1 MSDRMTPF
9 AFAPLMERILNEYA
23 QKGTVFS
30 LNHPF
35 KPVANKKLEI
45 FGECLETPFG
55 PAAGPHTQLSQNI
68 IAAYFAGCR
77 FFELKTVQT
86 LDGEDLPVAKPC
98 IAAND
103 ECYNVEWSTELRV
116 QEAFGEYV
124 KAWWALKLLSA
135 QYGWGDP
142 NGFIFNMSVGYDF
155 KGISSPKID
164 SFIEGLKDAS
174 QTEVWQECRQWAL
187 DNLRRLPKLNKDYIE
202 QINPHI
208 CRSITLSTLH
218 GCPPQEIE
226 KIATYLIEV
235 KKLNTFVKC
244 NPTLLGYEFARRTLD
259 KMGFDYI
266 EFDDHHFKA
275 DLQWSD
281 AVPMFSRLLKLAQH
295 HGVSFGLKL
304 TNTFPVDI
312 AHQEL
317 PGNEMYMSGRSLYP
331 LTMELA
337 KRISQTFDGNMRIS
351 YSGGADAANIV
362 PLFKA
367 NIWPITLAT
376 TLLKPGGYQ
385 RCTQIAEKLSQEDY
399 KPFDCVKVGVVTAL
413 AEDARTCAHNF
424 KALKPLPSRKINAKV
439 PRFNC
444 FISPCS
450 QGCPI
455 HQDIPEYV
463 SLVGQGRNLEALR
476 LITAKNPLPF
486 ITGTICPHN
495 CQTKC
500 TRNFYEDSVHI
511 RQAKLQAARLGIDEL
526 IKELKE
532 ERAAL
537 IPAADGPRVAIV
549 GGGPAG
555 MAAAFFLARQNCRV
569 TIFEKSSQLGGI
581 VAWVIPEFRISKCAI
596 KRDIELLQTMGCEI
610 KLNTAAPSL
619 AELKKAGFSKV
630 IYAVGAYKPGQ
641 LRLTEG
647 KALNVIDFLRQAKA
661 GEIKDIGENV
671 IIVGGGNTAMDA
683 ARAAK
688 RLKGVKKVTL
698 VYRRTRRYMPADEE
712 ELIMALEDGV
722 EFAELLAPKSWL
734 NGQLICR
741 KVVLGPAD
749 DSGRRSPVETEE
761 EIALA
766 CDTLI
771 ASIGEKVEGSF
782 FQAQGLELNE
792 RSTVALHDDLSSI
805 SDADV
810 YVIGD
815 AKKGPATVVEAIADA
830 ANAAQAIAGSFTYS
844 IPETAKVRV
853 EEIYAKHGLMVP
865 YIQAAQE
872 KERCLACGTVCTNCV
887 QACPNRAY
895 QAIEVDG
902 MPMPVIL
909 HIDQMCNYCGNCTA
923 FCPYNSDPFRE
934 KLSLFATLK
943 EFQES
948 DLPGFFR
955 VTKNVYH
962 IRLAEPG
969 SERKIVLGQDKVCAD
984 FAKLLA
990 TLEEKYLWLF

>member
-1 MSDRMTPF
+1 MSDRMTPL
-9 AFAPLMERILNEYA
+9 AFGPLMERILSEYA

-30 LNHPF
+30 INHPF
-35 KPVANKKLEI
+35 KPAAKKLTI
-45 FGECLETPFG
+45 FGEFLETPFG

-68 IAAYFAGCR
+68 IAAYFAGSR

-98 IAAND
+98 IAAED

-135 QYGWGDP
+135 QFGWGDP
-142 NGFIFNMSVGYDF
+142 NGFVFNMSVGYDF
-155 KGISSPKID
+155 KGICSPKID

-174 QTEVWQECRQWAL
+174 QTEVWQECRQWTLANL
-187 DNLRRLPKLNKDYIE
+187 DRLPNVSAQYVE

-226 KIATYLIEV
+226 RIASYLIET

-281 AVPMFSRLLKLAQH
+281 AVPMFTRLLKLADKN
-295 HGVSFGLKL
+295 GVSFGLKL
-304 TNTFPVDI
+304 TNTFPVDV

-351 YSGGADAANIV
+351 YSGGADALNIV
-362 PLFKA
+362 ALFKA

-385 RCTQIAEKLSQEDY
+385 RCTQIAQELVKEEY
-399 KPFDCVKVGVVTAL
+399 RPFDSVKVGLISAL
-413 AEDARTCAHNF
+413 AEDARTNARNL
-424 KALKPLPSRKINAKV
+424 KAIKPLPSRKIKEKV
-439 PRFNC
+439 PRFRC

-450 QGCPI
+450 HGCPI
-455 HQDIPEYV
+455 HQDIPEYI
-463 SLVGQGRNLEALR
+463 SLVGQGRYLEALR

-500 TRNFYEDSVHI
+500 TRNFYEEAVHI
-511 RQAKLQAARLGIDEL
+511 RQAKLQAARGGFEEL
-526 IKELKE
+526 LAEIKAQTAKRVL
-532 ERAAL
+532 
-537 IPAADGPRVAIV
+537 AADATKVAIV

-555 MAAAFFLARQNCRV
+555 MAAAFLLARQNCRV
-569 TIFEKSSQLGGI
+569 TLFEKSAKLGGI
-581 VAWVIPEFRISKCAI
+581 VAWVIPHFRIADCAI
-596 KRDIELLQTMGCEI
+596 KRDAELLEAMGCQI
-610 KLNTAAPSL
+610 KLNSAAPSL

-630 IYAVGAYKPGQ
+630 IYAVGAYKAGQ
-641 LRLTEG
+641 LRLAKG
-647 KALNVIDFLRQAKA
+647 QALNVIDFLRQAKA
-661 GEIKDIGENV
+661 GQVEGLGENV
-671 IIVGGGNTAMDA
+671 IVVGGGNTAMDA

-688 RLKGVKKVTL
+688 RIDGVKNVKL

-712 ELIMALEDGV
+712 ELALALEDGV
-722 EFAELLAPKSWL
+722 EFAELLAPKSL
-734 NGQLICR
+734 EDGQLICQ
-741 KVVLGPAD
+741 KVVLGQAD
-749 DSGRRSPVETEE
+749 QSGRRAPVETEE
-761 EIALA
+761 EVALP
-766 CDTLI
+766 CSTLI
-771 ASIGEKVEGSF
+771 AAVGEKVEGDF
-782 FQAQGLELNE
+782 FKGQGLELNE
-792 RSTVALHDDLSSI
+792 RGAVALQEDLSTI
-805 SDADV
+805 SDPDV

-815 AKKGPATVVEAIADA
+815 AKKGPATVVEGIADA
-830 ANAAQAIAGSFTYS
+830 TKVAQAIVGAYTYTVPQAS
-844 IPETAKVRV
+844 AIRV
-853 EEIYAKHGLMVP
+853 QEIYAQHGLMFP
-865 YIQAAQE
+865 YVQAAQE
-872 KERCLACGTVCTNCV
+872 NRRCLSCNTVCTNCV

-895 QAIEVDG
+895 VPIEVEG
-902 MPMPVIL
+902 EKMPVIL
-909 HIDQMCNYCGNCTA
+909 HIDQMCNYCGNCTT
-923 FCPYNSDPFRE
+923 FCPYDSNPFRE
-934 KLSLFATLK
+934 KLNLFATLK

-955 VTKNVYH
+955 VEKNVYE

-969 SERKIVLGQDKVCAD
+969 SERRIVLGQDEVCHD
-984 FAKLLA
+984 FEKLLN